1 MCSQSGNIPGD
12 FKYPI
17 NDPSGVWG
25 NPGGN
30 SGACQGD
37 PTGWPSNLRG
47 IYAFDGLGGVSANMG
62 NVPDANVKGCMSFG
76 AEACAMKKEDIEA
89 IQFRASSSG
98 CYDPQG
104 KKSVWAC
111 PLWLNSNQ
119 WQKPQGE
126 SGEIDFL
133 ERCGDASKPSPSGFY
148 LNFGNAGDA
157 DCTEAGGKGTCTK
170 GQTNFPVP
178 NNIDFSQTNTYY
190 LKFNN
195 TGDETNSVEAWV
207 CPQASNPMQ
216 EGTAGCTFWG
226 KNVGYFTRTKKTG
239 EADQMHFVTDI
250 WNVPGAQA
258 GTCTPTAGSY
268 TNKDCK
274 YEVYD
279 IKVKQKTPFTNQC
292 SVFNP

>member
-1 MCSQSGNIPGD
+1 MCSENTPGD
-12 FKYPI
+12 FKYPK

-30 SGACQGD
+30 NGACQND
-37 PTGWPSNLRG
+37 PIGWPASLRG
-47 IYAFDGLGGVSANMG
+47 IYAFDGMGGVSADMSKA
-62 NVPDANVKGCMSFG
+62 PDATVKGCMSFG
-76 AEACAMKKEDIEA
+76 AEACSMKKEDIQA

-104 KKSVWAC
+104 KRSVWAC
-111 PLWLNSNQ
+111 PLWLNPGN

-133 ERCGDASKPSPSGFY
+133 ERCGPNTEQSTSGFY
-148 LNFGNAGDA
+148 LNFGNDGDA
-157 DCTEAGGKGTCTK
+157 NCTLPEKKGQCSQK
-170 GQTNFPVP
+170 DQTNFPVP
-178 NNIDFSQTNTYY
+178 NSIDFSKINTYF
-190 LKFNN
+190 LSFN
-195 TGDETNSVEAWV
+195 ETENYVEAWV
-207 CPQASNPMQ
+207 CPGNKANPMS
-216 EGTAGCTFWG
+216 EGTATCIPWG
-226 KNVGYFTRTKKTG
+226 KNVGYFTRTQKTG
-239 EADQMHFVTDI
+239 VADQMHFVTDI

-258 GTCTPTAGSY
+258 GTCTPTSGSY